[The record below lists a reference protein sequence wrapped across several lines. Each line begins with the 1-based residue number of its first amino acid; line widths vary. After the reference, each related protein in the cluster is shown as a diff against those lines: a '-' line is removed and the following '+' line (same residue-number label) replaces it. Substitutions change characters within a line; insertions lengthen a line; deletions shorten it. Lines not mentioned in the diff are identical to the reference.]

1 MKYFL
6 TAYCLLLTAC
16 FSKAADNDSTEI
28 RNNILFFKDARVDVL
43 QKIYSRKPAGPKKMI
58 IRVQVFQAEAR
69 DKIFE
74 AKAQFSARYPG
85 IQTFVTYVSPNF
97 KLRAGEFESKQEA
110 FKFMQQIKPYFP
122 TSFVIEEKG
131 PDDKEKLKAKK
142 DN

>member
-28 RNNILFFKDARVDVL
+28 RNNILFLKDARVDVL